1 LHNKN
6 LRKRTDFLLE
16 FSVCKPERMLNHVGK
31 LVCRGA
37 FIERRWRIEMRRGVH
52 IGRGIIN

>member
-1 LHNKN
+1 
-6 LRKRTDFLLE
+6 
-16 FSVCKPERMLNHVGK
+16 MLNHVGK